1 VYAAFVGRTIDG
13 AGTDQDQYGLVVQ
26 GGFFVDESIEPYG
39 RIEWGYSDDGA
50 PDLLVLTV
58 GVNKYFARQR
68 VKWTTDIGVG
78 LHEVSSVWGSGEL
91 GPGGAAVGWRTDSPG
106 EDGQVVIRSQL
117 QLLF

>member
-1 VYAAFVGRTIDG
+1 
-13 AGTDQDQYGLVVQ
+13 VVQ
-26 GGFFVDESIEPYG
+26 GDFFVDESIEPYG

-68 VKWTTDIGVG
+68 VKWTPDIGAG